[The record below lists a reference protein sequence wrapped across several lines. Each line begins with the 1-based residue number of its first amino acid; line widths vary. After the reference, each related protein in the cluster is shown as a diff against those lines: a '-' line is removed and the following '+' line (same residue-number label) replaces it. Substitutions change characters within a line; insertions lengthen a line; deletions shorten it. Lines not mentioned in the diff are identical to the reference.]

1 MSLELLSPM
10 TNDNDIVAL
19 YRDFLDD
26 EFEKRNLYQYKKIK
40 ELFLVQYP
48 CLKIPPLLWEKI
60 EQWHRAIVEQDFLNP
75 LLEENFEEIIFH
87 DAHHISLIKNHE
99 KTFFTLQNLE
109 RKELLLSLR
118 ILALRYGEK
127 WNYSEPFQSFSITKG
142 KNRYRVTL
150 THPSISPQFEFRCLL
165 RKAHKDNPALEN
177 FFEKQDAQKGIAIL
191 NKLIDGKENFIVAGA
206 TGSGKT
212 TLLKGLIALVP
223 KEEHVVILEDTYE
236 LHSEHF
242 NHTHLLS
249 MNLPKKGLLDYCAYA
264 LRLRPDRILLG
275 EMRKEEVIP
284 FILSMNT
291 GHKGMMSTVHA
302 NSCLDAIHRLSLL
315 FTLYHENGS
324 ISFQMI
330 TKLIAQSLNYVIFV
344 DNKKIVEIIR
354 VQNAE
359 EGQIFYQSVF
369 KKA

>member
-1 MSLELLSPM
+1 MSLEILSL
-10 TNDNDIVAL
+10 TTKDDDVIAL

-26 EFEKRNLYQYKKIK
+26 EFEKRNLYHYNKIK
-40 ELFLVQYP
+40 DLFLVQYP
-48 CLKIPPLLWEKI
+48 SLKVSPHLWEKI

-87 DAHHISLIKNHE
+87 DAHHISLIKNHD

-118 ILALRYGEK
+118 ILALRHGEK
-127 WNYSEPFQSFSITKG
+127 WNYSEPFQSFSISKG

-150 THPSISPQFEFRCLL
+150 THPSISPLFEFRCLI
-165 RKAHKDNPALEN
+165 RKAHESLPALES
-177 FFEKQDAQKGIAIL
+177 FYETSDGQKGISIL
-191 NKLIDGKENFIVAGA
+191 KQLIEGKENFIVAGS

-212 TLLKGLIALVP
+212 TLLKGLIGLIP

-236 LHSEHF
+236 LHSDHF

-249 MNLPKKGLLDYCAYA
+249 MNLPKKNLLDYCAYA

-284 FILSMNT
+284 FLLSMNT

-315 FTLYHENGS
+315 FTLYHKNGT

-330 TKLIAQSLNYVIFV
+330 TKLIAQSLDYVIFV
-344 DNKKIVEIIR
+344 DNKKIGEIIR

-359 EGQIFYQSVF
+359 EGQIFYQTLF